1 MLSGNGFEAG
11 LEVAKGDLAGVT
23 DLRESLKLVFWNVIT
38 GDNHFR
44 DGVLLEN
51 VLYGIDCSKNRIA
64 IHLLALVS
72 KIIIDKAD
80 WLQSQVWII
89 KKLIQGIHP
98 PPSPFLKYKSMTFSL
113 S

>member
-11 LEVAKGDLAGVT
+11 LEAAEGNLVGET
-23 DLRESLKLVFWNVIT
+23 DLRESLKLFFWNVIT

-51 VLYGIDCSKNRIA
+51 VLYGIDCPKNRIA

-72 KIIIDKAD
+72 KIVIDKAD
-80 WLQSQVWII
+80 WL
-89 KKLIQGIHP
+89 
-98 PPSPFLKYKSMTFSL
+98 
-113 S
+113 